1 MIGDDRIVLRAWAQ
15 DDLDPLGKLRNDL
28 TLQEM
33 LMSQPRPNSA
43 DRVQDWL
50 TEKSGRDDGVFF
62 VIAERDGDRVFG
74 YVQVVNMNTQH
85 GTGELGICI
94 GPDSQGSG
102 YGSSAMDLLEDYLK
116 RVFSLRKL
124 LLHVF
129 ADNEGAVNFYLKL
142 GFDEVGCMKDHFLN
156 NGVYRD
162 VIIMEKFFAQ

>member
-15 DDLDPLGKLRNDL
+15 DDLDALAKLRNDL

-50 TEKSGRDDGVFF
+50 TEKSGRYDGVFF
-62 VIAERDGDRVFG
+62 VIAERDCDGVLG
-74 YVQVVNMNTQH
+74 YAQVVNMNTHH

-94 GPDSQGSG
+94 GPDVQGSG
-102 YGSSAMDLLEDYLK
+102 YGSSAMALLEDYLK
-116 RVFSLRKL
+116 RVFNLRKL

-129 ADNEGAVNFYLKL
+129 ADNEGAVKFYLKL

-156 NGVYRD
+156 NGEYRD
-162 VIIMEKFFAQ
+162 VVIMEEFFAQ

>member
-1 MIGDDRIVLRAWAQ
+1 MISDDRIVLRAWAQ
-15 DDLDPLGKLRNDL
+15 PDLVALGKLRNDL

-50 TEKSGRDDGVFF
+50 AEKSGRDDGVFF
-62 VIAERDGDRVFG
+62 VIAELDSDRVLG
-74 YVQVVNMNTQH
+74 YAQVVNMNTMH

-94 GPDSQGSG
+94 GPDRQGSG
-102 YGSSAMDLLEDYLK
+102 YGSAAMALLEDYLQ

-129 ADNEGAVNFYLKL
+129 ADNHGAVEFYLKL
-142 GFDEVGCMKDHFLN
+142 GFDEVGRMKDHFLN
-156 NGVYRD
+156 NGEYRD

>member
-1 MIGDDRIVLRAWAQ
+1 MIGDDRIVLRAWVR
-15 DDLDPLGKLRNDL
+15 DDLDALAKLRNDL

-62 VIAERDGDRVFG
+62 VIAEPDSDRVLG
-74 YVQVVNMNTQH
+74 YAQVANMNTMH

-94 GPDSQGSG
+94 GPDFQGCG
-102 YGSSAMDLLEDYLK
+102 YGASAMALLEDYLK

-124 LLHVF
+124 LLHVL
-129 ADNEGAVNFYLKL
+129 ADNKGAVKFYLKL
-142 GFDEVGCMKDHFLN
+142 GFDEVGRMQDHFLN
-156 NGVYRD
+156 NGEYRD
-162 VIIMEKFFAQ
+162 VVIMEKFFTQ

>member
-15 DDLDPLGKLRNDL
+15 EDLDALGKLRNDL

-43 DRVQDWL
+43 DRVQNWL

-62 VIAERDGDRVFG
+62 VIVDRECDRVLG

-85 GTGELGICI
+85 GTGELDICI
-94 GPDSQGSG
+94 GPDFQGSG
-102 YGSSAMDLLEDYLK
+102 YGSSALAFLEDYLK

-124 LLHVF
+124 LLHVL
-129 ADNEGAVNFYLKL
+129 ADNEDAVKFYLKL
-142 GFDEVGCMKDHFLN
+142 GFDEVGRMKGHFLN
-156 NGVYRD
+156 NGEYRD
-162 VIIMEKFFAQ
+162 VVIMEKFLAQ

>member
-1 MIGDDRIVLRAWAQ
+1 VIGDDRIVLRAWAQ
-15 DDLDPLGKLRNDL
+15 EDLETLGKLRNDL

-50 TEKSGRDDGVFF
+50 IGKSERDDSVFF
-62 VIAERDGDRVFG
+62 VIAERDSDRVIG
-74 YVQVVNMNTQH
+74 YMQVVNINTLH

-94 GPDSQGSG
+94 GPDWQGGG
-102 YGSSAMDLLEDYLK
+102 YGSSAMVLLEDYLK

-129 ADNEGAVNFYLKL
+129 ANNEGAVKFYLKL
-142 GFDEVGCMKDHFLN
+142 GFGEVGRMKDHFLN
-156 NGVYRD
+156 NGKYRD
-162 VIIMEKFFAQ
+162 VVIMEKFLAQ

>member
-15 DDLDPLGKLRNDL
+15 DDLDALGKLRNDL

-33 LMSQPRPNSA
+33 LMSQPRPNSP

-62 VIAERDGDRVFG
+62 VIAERDSDRVLG
-74 YVQVVNMNTQH
+74 YTQVVNMNMMH

-94 GPDSQGSG
+94 GPDLQGSG
-102 YGSSAMDLLEDYLK
+102 YGSSAIALLEDYLQ

-124 LLHVF
+124 LLHVI
-129 ADNEGAVNFYLKL
+129 ADNESAMKFYLKL
-142 GFDEVGCMKDHFLN
+142 GFSEVGRMQKHFLN
-156 NGVYRD
+156 NGEYRD
-162 VIIMEKFFAQ
+162 VVIMEKFFA

>member
-15 DDLDPLGKLRNDL
+15 DDLDALGKLRNDL
-28 TLQEM
+28 PLQEM

-62 VIAERDGDRVFG
+62 VIAERDSDRVLG
-74 YVQVVNMNTQH
+74 YVQVVNMDTQH

-94 GPDSQGSG
+94 GPDFQGSG
-102 YGSSAMDLLEDYLK
+102 YGSSAMVLLEDYLQ

-124 LLHVF
+124 LLHVV
-129 ADNEGAVNFYLKL
+129 ADNKGAVKFYLKL
-142 GFDEVGCMKDHFLN
+142 GFDEVGSMKDHFLN
-156 NGVYRD
+156 DGKYRD
-162 VIIMEKFFAQ
+162 VIIMEKFLAQ